1 MVVRSQIKCPDCA
14 YELGVSFTLWIEI
27 VRLLRAHS
35 IIGSQY
41 SETNGLARQFKGP
54 KMSQRILVVD
64 DDPGISEMVA
74 ILLESEGYVATVCA
88 NGANVLPIFRAEHPD
103 LVLLDVMLPGLDGV
117 SVCRALRDES
127 DVPIIM
133 MSAKTD
139 STDVIKGL
147 EAGADDY
154 VTKPFDN
161 SVLMA
166 RIKTRFRRQEPEAE
180 VLKIVDLQIDL
191 TAHEVRRGDE
201 VLHLT
206 PLEFE
211 LLSVLARK
219 PFQVFSREEL
229 LEIVW
234 GYKHSADTRLV
245 NVHIQRLRAKVEKDP
260 GNPEVVLTVRG
271 VGYRAGAGRE

>member
-1 MVVRSQIKCPDCA
+1 
-14 YELGVSFTLWIEI
+14 
-27 VRLLRAHS
+27 
-35 IIGSQY
+35 
-41 SETNGLARQFKGP
+41 
-54 KMSQRILVVD
+54 MSQRILVVD

-74 ILLESEGYVATVCA
+74 ILLESEGFSATVCA
-88 NGANVLPIFRAEHPD
+88 NGANALPIFRAERPD

-117 SVCRALRDES
+117 SVCRALREES

-161 SVLMA
+161 SVLLA
-166 RIKTRFRRQEPEAE
+166 RIKTRFRRQEPESE
-180 VLKIVDLQIDL
+180 MLKIADLQIDL
-191 TAHEVRRGDE
+191 TAHEVRRGDMK
-201 VLHLT
+201 LHLT
-206 PLEFE
+206 PLEFD
-211 LLSVLARK
+211 LLTVLARK

-245 NVHIQRLRAKVEKDP
+245 NVHIQRLRAKVERDP
-260 GNPEVVLTVRG
+260 DNPEVVLTVRG

>member
-1 MVVRSQIKCPDCA
+1 M
-14 YELGVSFTLWIEI
+14 
-27 VRLLRAHS
+27 
-35 IIGSQY
+35 
-41 SETNGLARQFKGP
+41 N
-54 KMSQRILVVD
+54 QRILVVD

-74 ILLESEGYVATVCA
+74 ILLESEGYTATVCA
-88 NGANVLPIFRAEHPD
+88 NGAKVLPIFRAEHPD

-117 SVCRALRDES
+117 SVCRGLREES

-161 SVLMA
+161 SVLLA
-166 RIKTRFRRQEPEAE
+166 RIKTRFRRREPESE
-180 VLKIVDLQIDL
+180 TLKIADLQIDL
-191 TAHEVRRGDE
+191 TAHEVRRNDT

-211 LLSVLARK
+211 LLTVLARK

-245 NVHIQRLRAKVEKDP
+245 NVHIQRLRAKVERDP
-260 GNPEVVLTVRG
+260 DNPEVVLTVRG
-271 VGYRAGAGRE
+271 VGYRAGSGRE